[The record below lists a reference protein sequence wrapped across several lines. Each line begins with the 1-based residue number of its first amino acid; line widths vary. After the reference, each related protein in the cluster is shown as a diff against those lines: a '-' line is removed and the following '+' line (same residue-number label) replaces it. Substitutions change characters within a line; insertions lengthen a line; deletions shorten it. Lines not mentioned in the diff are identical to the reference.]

1 MATQSSSSAVQ
12 DLEKEEEDVDSKE
25 EEEEGEEGEEDEEE
39 YSDEE
44 DDLTK
49 PAWIGFFRVPKEDV
63 ETGDPYLPT
72 EE

>member
-1 MATQSSSSAVQ
+1 MRIAWRNW
-12 DLEKEEEDVDSKE
+12 KR
-25 EEEEGEEGEEDEEE
+25 EEGKEEEE

-49 PAWIGFFRVPKEDV
+49 PAWVGFFRVPKVDV
-63 ETGDPYLPT
+63 EAGDPYLPT

>member
-1 MATQSSSSAVQ
+1 MATLSSAVQ
-12 DLEKEEEDVDSKE
+12 DLEKKEEEKEKVE
-25 EEEEGEEGEEDEEE
+25 EEEEEEEKENVEEEEE

-49 PAWIGFFRVPKEDV
+49 PAWVGFFRVPKQDV
-63 ETGDPYLPT
+63 DTGDPYLPK

>member
-1 MATQSSSSAVQ
+1 MATQCYSSAVQ
-12 DLEKEEEDVDSKE
+12 DLEKEEEDMDIKE
-25 EEEEGEEGEEDEEE
+25 EEEEGEEGEEEEEE

-63 ETGDPYLPT
+63 ETGHPYLPT

>member
-12 DLEKEEEDVDSKE
+12 DLEKKGEEDEDSME
-25 EEEEGEEGEEDEEE
+25 ELEEREEGEEEEE

-49 PAWIGFFRVPKEDV
+49 PAWVGFFRVPKEDV

>member
-1 MATQSSSSAVQ
+1 MGTRSSRSAGQ
-12 DLEKEEEDVDSKE
+12 DLEKKEEVEDDSME
-25 EEEEGEEGEEDEEE
+25 EEEEREDGEEED
-39 YSDEE
+39 SDDE

-49 PAWIGFFRVPKEDV
+49 PAWVGFFRVPKEDV

>member
-1 MATQSSSSAVQ
+1 MDTRSSRSAVQ
-12 DLEKEEEDVDSKE
+12 DLEKKE
-25 EEEEGEEGEEDEEE
+25 EEEEEDNMEEEEEEG
-39 YSDEE
+39 E

-49 PAWIGFFRVPKEDV
+49 PAWVDFFRVPKEDI